1 MTGRNERNGAPP
13 GRRRSL
19 RDWRNSLGLCQH
31 DVAAC
36 MGVSSTWVSATERAP
51 LARSTQ
57 AARLRAALLAIARR
71 RLECARIARNRDI
84 VMKQARRAWAQ
95 LPEPDRGQFTAAMSD
110 LVWDYLD
117 SGEAEAADV
126 IGFLMPGGVYQT
138 LLDEFFEAHWP
149 GGPP

>member
-1 MTGRNERNGAPP
+1 MMALDERDGVAPC
-13 GRRRSL
+13 RRRSL

-31 DVAAC
+31 DVAAV
-36 MGVSSTWVSATERAP
+36 MGVSSTWVSKAERAP
-51 LARSTQ
+51 QARSTQ
-57 AARLRAALLAIARR
+57 AVRLRAALLAIAKR
-71 RLECARIARNRDI
+71 RLESARIARNRNI

-95 LPEPDRGQFTAAMSD
+95 LPAADRTRLTAAMSD

-126 IGFLMPGGVYQT
+126 IGLLMPGGVYQT

-149 GGPP
+149 GGTP